1 MEVFEIIKQSD
12 DFKYF
17 ANAKNMPHS
26 ILLFSKDE
34 QYSLELAKLL
44 AIQIL
49 DGKVDSE
56 SEVFKKVMLFSHP
69 DVKYYPSK
77 NQLLV
82 ADSEEIVSESF
93 VKPIFSNSKVFIIKN
108 IDNSME
114 SAQNKL
120 LKTLEEP
127 SKDAYLILTCF
138 NPALVLPTI
147 KSRCAKRDLAK
158 LSDKQIESVLGNE
171 NPLAIKLAD
180 GGLGKA
186 ISLSQKPDLDEI
198 FALALDI
205 MTKMKS
211 SKEVLSYSKRM
222 QKFPKDFP
230 LIVECM
236 SLILED
242 LLKLKTGGKIR
253 LEMFGEEL
261 KKASEGYSIKA
272 LTKIN
277 GKINDEQ
284 KEVFYNVNQLIAM
297 ENLLLNI
304 LEVKYICK

>member
-1 MEVFEIIKQSD
+1 MKVFEIIKQSD

-17 ANAKNMPHS
+17 ANAKDVPHS
-26 ILLFSKDE
+26 ILLSSKDE
-34 QYSLELAKLL
+34 QYAFDMAKLL

-49 DGKVDSE
+49 DGKVEEDSE
-56 SEVFKKVMLFSHP
+56 IFKKVMAFSHP
-69 DVKYYPSK
+69 DVRYYPSK

-93 VKPIFSNSKVFIIKN
+93 VKPVFSRSKIFIIKN

-127 SKDAYLILTCF
+127 SKDVYLILTSQ

-147 KSRCAKRDLAK
+147 KSRCVKRDLAK
-158 LSDKQIESVLGNE
+158 LNDQQIEHVLNSV
-171 NPLAIKLAD
+171 NPLAVKLAD

-186 ISLSQKPDLDEI
+186 IILSQKPDLDEI
-198 FALALDI
+198 FALAFDI
-205 MTKMKS
+205 MTKMNS
-211 SKEVLSYSKRM
+211 SKQILSYSKRL
-222 QKFPKDFP
+222 QKFTKDFQ

-236 SLILED
+236 EFILED
-242 LLKLKTGGKIR
+242 LLKLKAGKKIR
-253 LEMFGEEL
+253 FEMFEEEL
-261 KKASEGYSIKA
+261 KKASESYSIKA
-272 LTKIN
+272 LIKIN
-277 GKINDEQ
+277 EKINKQQ

>member
-1 MEVFEIIKQSD
+1 MKVFEIIKQSD

-17 ANAKNMPHS
+17 ANAKDVPHS
-26 ILLFSKDE
+26 ILLSSKDE
-34 QYSLELAKLL
+34 QYAFDMAKLL

-49 DGKVDSE
+49 DGKVEEDSE
-56 SEVFKKVMLFSHP
+56 IFKKVMAFSHP
-69 DVKYYPSK
+69 DVRYYPSK

-93 VKPIFSNSKVFIIKN
+93 VKPVFSKSKIFIIKN

-127 SKDAYLILTCF
+127 SKDVYLILTSQ

-147 KSRCAKRDLAK
+147 KSRCVKRDLAK
-158 LSDKQIESVLGNE
+158 LNDQQIEHVLNRD
-171 NPLAIKLAD
+171 NPLAVKLAD

-186 ISLSQKPDLDEI
+186 IILSQKPDLDEI
-198 FALALDI
+198 FALAFDI
-205 MTKMKS
+205 MTKMNS
-211 SKEVLSYSKRM
+211 SKQILSYSKRL
-222 QKFPKDFP
+222 QKFTKDFQ

-236 SLILED
+236 EFILED
-242 LLKLKTGGKIR
+242 LLKLKVGKKIR
-253 LEMFGEEL
+253 FEMFEEEL
-261 KKASEGYSIKA
+261 KKASESYSIKA
-272 LTKIN
+272 LIKIN
-277 GKINDEQ
+277 EKINKQQ